1 MRPLL
6 SPVAMATGWVTA
18 RSTVI
23 DSMPAMSAVAR
34 VVPAIVAISV
44 ETVTPRVAARSTM
57 VAVAVA
63 AAASEMPAYNKR
75 AYIYLGTVTL
85 AALTIRLST

>member
-6 SPVAMATGWVTA
+6 SPVAMATGWATA

-23 DSMPAMSAVAR
+23 DSMPSM
-34 VVPAIVAISV
+34 
-44 ETVTPRVAARSTM
+44 
-57 VAVAVA
+57 A
-63 AAASEMPAYNKR
+63 AAASEICGYNKR